1 MFLQFALTKAN
12 CYSSDMALS
21 VPHNIIYVP
30 AQIITY
36 FQTDSGILKL
46 IALICF
52 GLVMIFFF
60 VMTAILRYHWRKY
73 GVDEA
78 KIKGIR
84 RTYTVV
90 SLLLIGLIIMS
101 LYKLIL

>member
-1 MFLQFALTKAN
+1 MPT
-12 CYSSDMALS
+12 
-21 VPHNIIYVP
+21 
-30 AQIITY
+30 QIVTY
-36 FQTDSGILKL
+36 FQTDGGIIKL

-52 GLVMIFFF
+52 GLVMLFFF

-78 KIKGIR
+78 KITSIR
-84 RTYTVV
+84 RVYTAV
-90 SLLLIGLIIMS
+90 SVTLIGLIITS